1 MEISIIIT
9 LSIILLLEIIAMT
22 TAILVSRK

>member
-22 TAILVSRK
+22 TSILVSRK

>member
-22 TAILVSRK
+22 TSILVSKK

>member
-22 TAILVSRK
+22 TSILISRK

>member
-22 TAILVSRK
+22 TTILVSRK

>member
-9 LSIILLLEIIAMT
+9 LSIILLIENVAIL
-22 TAILVSRK
+22 TAIVISRK